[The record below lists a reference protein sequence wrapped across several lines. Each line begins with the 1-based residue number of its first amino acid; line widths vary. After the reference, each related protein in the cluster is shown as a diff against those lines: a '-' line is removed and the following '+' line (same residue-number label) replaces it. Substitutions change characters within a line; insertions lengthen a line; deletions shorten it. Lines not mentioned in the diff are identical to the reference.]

1 MGAILET
8 NALNNKDIENV
19 KVIKFSK
26 NQQKFFQYIDTKG
39 DKLNTEKNSKNLN
52 TILYTKEEKNKRMS
66 KK

>member
-26 NQQKFFQYIDTKG
+26 NQQKFF
-39 DKLNTEKNSKNLN
+39 
-52 TILYTKEEKNKRMS
+52 
-66 KK
+66 